1 MSTVL
6 TSSTLNRERVGRQI
20 TSSIAMTVILVTF
33 SMLFASLLLGFTVFR
48 LTSEV
53 WPPMGFERVDLFL
66 PTISTIVIALSS
78 FTFWKYEKF
87 FLIENSEKK
96 LWLGFTTILGL
107 SFMVTQALLW
117 SDLHS
122 KGIYVQDG
130 IFPSIIFSFTWTHAA
145 HVVVA
150 WLLLFYL
157 VPTLKE
163 GVSVES
169 LENRVFNIGKFWHFL
184 GVVWL
189 IMYITIFLL

>member
-1 MSTVL
+1 MNTVMSNTTL
-6 TSSTLNRERVGRQI
+6 TKERVGRQI

-48 LTSEV
+48 LTSDV

-66 PTISTIVIALSS
+66 PTISTILIAISS
-78 FTFWKYEKF
+78 FTFWKYEKL
-87 FLIENSEKK
+87 FLAVNKERK
-96 LWLGFTTILGL
+96 LWLGFTMALGF
-107 SFMVTQALLW
+107 SFMVMQAMLW

-150 WLLLFYL
+150 WFLLFYL

-163 GVSVES
+163 GISVEK

-189 IMYITIFLL
+189 IMYITIFLF

>member
-1 MSTVL
+1 M
-6 TSSTLNRERVGRQI
+6 TSSTLNKDRVGRQI

-66 PTISTIVIALSS
+66 PTISTIVILLSS
-78 FTFWKYEKF
+78 FTFWKYEKL
-87 FLIENSEKK
+87 FLVMNTERKV
-96 LWLGFTTILGL
+96 WLGFTVLLGL
-107 SFMVTQALLW
+107 SFMIAQMMLW
-117 SDLHS
+117 NDLHS

-163 GVSVES
+163 GVSVER

>member
-1 MSTVL
+1 MSNTTL
-6 TSSTLNRERVGRQI
+6 TKERVGRQI

-48 LTSEV
+48 LTSDV

-66 PTISTIVIALSS
+66 PTISTIVIAISS
-78 FTFWKYEKF
+78 FTFWKYEKL
-87 FLIENSEKK
+87 FLVENAEKK
-96 LWLGFTTILGL
+96 LWLSFTMVLGF
-107 SFMVTQALLW
+107 SFMVAQAMLW

-150 WLLLFYL
+150 WFLLFYL

-163 GVSVES
+163 GVSVEK

-189 IMYITIFLL
+189 IMYITIFLF